1 MKLAKHW
8 IALGALLGLGSLGI
22 AYQAGRA
29 RAVGVPAA
37 KPLTY
42 SGVLTDTNG
51 VAIQGSKNIQLQ
63 IFDAATAGTSLC
75 SVGPTAVT
83 LQAGAFEIPIDDTC
97 LPALRGTPD
106 LWVEIFVDGASMKR
120 SKVGAVPF
128 ALEAARATS
137 AGGPLDARLAAL
149 EASLPRDAT
158 GGLHVCSGSTVPG
171 NTAWTG
177 YPTSSPTQ
185 IYVQIDTSA
194 CGFKNR
200 PIYLTS
206 LGGKSSHWTTTGAA
220 QPYEITDPVT
230 PYQKAFRIYINNLP
244 GNVTPADANTNGWYV
259 QWIGIGN

>member
-22 AYQAGRA
+22 AYEAGRA

-51 VAIQGSKNIQLQ
+51 VPVQGSKNIQLQ

-75 SVGPTAVT
+75 SVGPTAIT
-83 LQAGAFEIPIDDTC
+83 LQAGAFEVPIDDTC

-120 SKVGAVPF
+120 SKIGAVPF
-128 ALEAARATS
+128 ALEAARATT
-137 AGGPLDARLAAL
+137 AGGPLDARIAAL
-149 EASLPRDAT
+149 EAALPRDAT
-158 GGLHVCSGSTVPG
+158 GGLHVCSGSTPPG
-171 NTAWTG
+171 NTAWMVYGDT
-177 YPTSSPTQ
+177 PPTQ
-185 IYVQIDTSA
+185 IFVNVDTSA

-206 LGGKSSHWTTTGAA
+206 IGGTTSHWTTTGGSE
-220 QPYEITDPVT
+220 PYEVKDFT
-230 PYQKAFRIYINNLP
+230 YQKGFRIYLNN
-244 GNVTPADANTNGWYV
+244 GSGGVSPATANTNGWYV